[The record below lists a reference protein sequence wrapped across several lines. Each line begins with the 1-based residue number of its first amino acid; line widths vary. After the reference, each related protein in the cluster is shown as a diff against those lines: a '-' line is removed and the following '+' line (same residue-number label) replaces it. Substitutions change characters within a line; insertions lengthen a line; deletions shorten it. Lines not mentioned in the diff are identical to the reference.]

1 MSNWAGSPHPAN
13 AAHATRYTP
22 FCVTT
27 PASVLGSPPSSLFS
41 AAPVDRV
48 DRAAATTNKAFR
60 HLPLQCILVLLRY
73 CVVAKENYT
82 MRTTAHCMQ
91 ACRKLDELIALSLAR
106 MLGHTNPLKDESLQR
121 CLRPYQRGGLAL
133 RSQESAAPAAFLGAI
148 RDFFNST
155 RHPFERG
162 LPSNALRTE
171 MSTALTR
178 LACTTRDKEQGG
190 VTTIDEV
197 LKAGR
202 KLQRTL
208 TRILDERTPYS
219 HKRTVRAFQLSAG
232 GPGSFHWLTVMPSCP
247 ELTLNDA
254 QFRTS
259 LSARIRVPA
268 AGYHPRALCRACHKP
283 TESAFH
289 QESCQSIRQKW
300 HDHLNGDIAAFL
312 RSSGLLA
319 VCETGGYV
327 DGGQQHLDIDCTVVA
342 TDLTM
347 TDVAQTSR
355 LAKASSTG
363 GWNAEC
369 AETTKKKKYDK
380 LMRQNDRTFFPWP
393 SKTARVAWASSS
405 FASSNAS
412 STTPTSQ
419 YMYTTTQ
426 HPATTPTP
434 SNAYPSPSRSAA
446 TKPP

>member
-1 MSNWAGSPHPAN
+1 MSNWTGSPHPAN

-121 CLRPYQRGGLAL
+121 CLRPYQRGGPFL

-268 AGYHPRALCRACHKP
+268 AGYHPRASCRACHKP

-289 QESCQSIRQKW
+289 QESCQSIRKRR
-300 HDHLNGDIAAFL
+300 HDRLNGDIAAFL
-312 RSSGLLA
+312 CSSGLSA
-319 VCETGGYV
+319 VCEKGGYV
-327 DGGQQHLDIDCTVVA
+327 DGGQQRHGPPGRVLCS
-342 TDLTM
+342 LH
-347 TDVAQTSR
+347 QTRR
-355 LAKASSTG
+355 LQRRPSST
-363 GWNAEC
+363 
-369 AETTKKKKYDK
+369 
-380 LMRQNDRTFFPWP
+380 RTQPRNTQLRP
-393 SKTARVAWASSS
+393 
-405 FASSNAS
+405 
-412 STTPTSQ
+412 PT
-419 YMYTTTQ
+419 
-426 HPATTPTP
+426 
-434 SNAYPSPSRSAA
+434 PSRSAA